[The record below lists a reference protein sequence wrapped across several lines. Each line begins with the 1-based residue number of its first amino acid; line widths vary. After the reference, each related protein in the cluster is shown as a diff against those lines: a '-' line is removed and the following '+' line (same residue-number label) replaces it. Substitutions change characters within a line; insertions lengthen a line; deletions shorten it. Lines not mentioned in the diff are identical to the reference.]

1 MPPQPQR
8 RQFRP
13 ANRAEA
19 KSSCS
24 PITLIACVLLVVW
37 LVFIYYAWS
46 AGLIGTQLATAPA
59 AAEIEQSSSKAVLNL
74 RAAPQPM
81 ELDAK
86 GVAVSVPAPKA
97 FTEEYINEI
106 ANSDIHVIFSTDC
119 NPYQDWQSL
128 FVFHSAKVVG
138 QKGNLS

>member
-1 MPPQPQR
+1 MPPQR

-13 ANRAEA
+13 ANRAES
-19 KSSCS
+19 KFSCS
-24 PITLIACVLLVVW
+24 PITLIASVLLVVW

-46 AGLIGTQLATAPA
+46 VGLIGTQLAAAPT
-59 AAEIEQSSSKAVLNL
+59 AAEIEQSSAKFEPNL
-74 RAAPQPM
+74 RTAPQSVEP
-81 ELDAK
+81 DAK
-86 GVAVSVPAPKA
+86 GVVGTQPAPKA

-138 QKGNLS
+138 QKGNFY